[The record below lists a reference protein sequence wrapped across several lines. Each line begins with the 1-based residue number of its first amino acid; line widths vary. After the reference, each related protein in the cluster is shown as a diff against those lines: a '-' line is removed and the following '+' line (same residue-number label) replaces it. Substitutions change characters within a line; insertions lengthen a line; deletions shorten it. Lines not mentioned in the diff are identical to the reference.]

1 MKKYNKLTIFFVSYY
16 SKSKI
21 EKLIKK
27 IDKRIKILII
37 DNAQE
42 NNFKNYFEKKYR
54 NTSVIVNK
62 INTGQTGGIN
72 TGLKKIK
79 QNTVFIWTPISNL
92 TPKYW
97 IIFYYMRK

>member
-42 NNFKNYFEKKYR
+42 NNFKNYFEK
-54 NTSVIVNK
+54 NIE
-62 INTGQTGGIN
+62 ILQ
-72 TGLKKIK
+72 
-79 QNTVFIWTPISNL
+79 
-92 TPKYW
+92 
-97 IIFYYMRK
+97 